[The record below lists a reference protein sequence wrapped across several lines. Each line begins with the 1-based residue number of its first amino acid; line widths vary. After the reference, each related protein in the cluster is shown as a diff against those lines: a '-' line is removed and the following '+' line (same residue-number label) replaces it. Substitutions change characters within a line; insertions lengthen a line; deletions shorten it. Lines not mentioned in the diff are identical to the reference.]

1 MRRHRIASS
10 QQERA
15 AEFERERGRLLGVA
29 YRMLGRWAEAEDAV
43 QEAWLRFAD
52 SEDVQ
57 DPAAWLTTVV
67 ARICL
72 DVLRSA
78 RVRREAYVGPW
89 LPEPL
94 VARIASTGG
103 AGGAAAEGDP
113 AERVAQTDE
122 VGYALLV
129 VLERLTPEQR
139 VAFVLHDIF
148 AVPFDRIA
156 TVLATSA
163 DAARQLA
170 TRARRAV
177 ASGPPRRR
185 ASRGEQRRAVSAFLA
200 AARSGD
206 LDGLLAVLAP
216 DVTITGDGG
225 GVFPAGPPI
234 TGAVPA
240 ARFVAGLFRRI
251 QTEVEFD
258 LEPVLVNGDVG
269 VVVEVR
275 PMEGR
280 DLSVMEGHDLVRIVM
295 AFDVGE
301 DGRIVG
307 ILDQLNPDKLT
318 RLPALSDLR

>member
-1 MRRHRIASS
+1 MPGVAST

-15 AEFERERGRLLGVA
+15 AAFERERGRLLGVA

-52 SEDVQ
+52 AEDVR

-94 VARIASTGG
+94 VARMASAGEGG
-103 AGGAAAEGDP
+103 APADEDGDP
-113 AERVAQTDE
+113 AEWVARTDE

-129 VLERLTPEQR
+129 LLERLTPEQR
-139 VAFVLHDIF
+139 VAFVLHDVF
-148 AVPFDRIA
+148 AVPFDEIA
-156 TVLATSA
+156 TVLGTSG

-177 ASGPPRRR
+177 ASDTPRRR
-185 ASRGEQRRAVSAFLA
+185 ASRSEQRRAVSAFLA

-216 DVTITGDGG
+216 GVTMTGDGG
-225 GVFPAGPPI
+225 GVFPAGAPVS
-234 TGAVPA
+234 GAVPA
-240 ARFVAGLFRRI
+240 ARFVAGLFRRLQVDVAFEI
-251 QTEVEFD
+251 
-258 LEPVLVNGDVG
+258 EPVVVNGDVG
-269 VVVEVR
+269 FVVEVR
-275 PMEGR
+275 PREGR
-280 DLSVMEGHDLVRIVM
+280 DLSIMQGHDLVRIVM
-295 AFDVGE
+295 AFDIDE
-301 DGRIVG
+301 DGRIAA
-307 ILDQLNPDKLT
+307 IFDQLNPDKLS
-318 RLPALSDLR
+318 RLPALTELR

>member
-1 MRRHRIASS
+1 MRRHSIASP

-15 AEFERERGRLLGVA
+15 AAFERERGRLLGVA

-43 QEAWLRFAD
+43 QDAWLRFAD
-52 SEDVQ
+52 AEDVR

-94 VARIASTGG
+94 VARMSPTGE
-103 AGGAAAEGDP
+103 AGGDGDP
-113 AERVAQTDE
+113 AELVARNDE
-122 VGYALLV
+122 IGYALLV

-139 VAFVLHDIF
+139 AAFVLHDVF

-156 TVLATSA
+156 TVLGTSA
-163 DAARQLA
+163 EAARQLA

-177 ASGPPRRR
+177 ASGQPRRR

-200 AARSGD
+200 AAHSGD

-216 DVTITGDGG
+216 EVTMTGDGG
-225 GVFPAGPPI
+225 GVFPAGRPLE
-234 TGAVPA
+234 GAVPI
-240 ARFVAGLFRRI
+240 ARFVGGLFRRL
-251 QTEVEFD
+251 QNELGFEM
-258 LEPVLVNGDVG
+258 EPVLVNGDVG
-269 VVVEVR
+269 VVIEVR
-275 PMEGR
+275 PRPDR
-280 DLSVMEGHDLVRIVM
+280 DLSFMEGVDLVRIVM
-295 AFDVGE
+295 VFDVGE

-307 ILDQLNPDKLT
+307 IFDQLNPDKLT
-318 RLPALSDLR
+318 RLPAVAELR